1 MDADYDFMA
10 NIFENFTHFD
20 ARQDILRKSETTPR
34 YYEEFEDRQNL
45 SSNFSYRGY
54 WEYGSEDNKKLMMIL
69 GRIIEFCLLFLII
82 VTSVLCFILVCA
94 INFC

>member
-1 MDADYDFMA
+1 MA

-34 YYEEFEDRQNL
+34 YYEEFEDRQNH
-45 SSNFSYRGY
+45 SSNFSYGGY